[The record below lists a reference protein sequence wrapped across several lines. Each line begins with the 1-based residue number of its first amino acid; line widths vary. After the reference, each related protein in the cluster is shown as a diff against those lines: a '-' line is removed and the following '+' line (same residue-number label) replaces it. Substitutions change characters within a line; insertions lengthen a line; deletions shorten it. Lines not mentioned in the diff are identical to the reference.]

1 MGKREREAGGMDEE
15 RIDIARRFLV
25 ASPPGEVGNVARD
38 VRALLGGDAL
48 LSDARAQSIFRE
60 LNLKHF
66 TAVDM
71 PNGSKA
77 LLTPYGEVSS
87 ALSQGEE
94 GGMCRHYLE
103 PESGTIIEVD
113 HVKQTCI
120 GQRDAEEGEATSDA
134 ARALRSGISMRLRDY
149 VAETYPG
156 GAGAVYASMK
166 EGGDKEIAVC
176 ISSLKVSPRNF
187 WTGSWKSE
195 STVRVKTAARVAT
208 MKYAISVLVHY
219 FEEGNVQL
227 TTSTSGQV
235 DIPVSGGDAE
245 LADAIV
251 AELRRVEKQYLM
263 SLEDSFGD
271 LSETFKELR
280 RKLPLTQ
287 SHFPWQNSE
296 SFLAS
301 ELNSLKMK

>member
-1 MGKREREAGGMDEE
+1 MYECASLC
-15 RIDIARRFLV
+15 RR
-25 ASPPGEVGNVARD
+25 
-38 VRALLGGDAL
+38 
-48 LSDARAQSIFRE
+48 
-60 LNLKHF
+60 
-66 TAVDM
+66 
-71 PNGSKA
+71 
-77 LLTPYGEVSS
+77 S
-87 ALSQGEE
+87 AHANTTNNN
-94 GGMCRHYLE
+94 R
-103 PESGTIIEVD
+103 
-113 HVKQTCI
+113 
-120 GQRDAEEGEATSDA
+120 
-134 ARALRSGISMRLRDY
+134 
-149 VAETYPG
+149 
-156 GAGAVYASMK
+156 
-166 EGGDKEIAVC
+166 
-176 ISSLKVSPRNF
+176 
-187 WTGSWKSE
+187 TGSWKSE

>member
-1 MGKREREAGGMDEE
+1 
-15 RIDIARRFLV
+15 
-25 ASPPGEVGNVARD
+25 
-38 VRALLGGDAL
+38 
-48 LSDARAQSIFRE
+48 
-60 LNLKHF
+60 
-66 TAVDM
+66 
-71 PNGSKA
+71 
-77 LLTPYGEVSS
+77 
-87 ALSQGEE
+87 
-94 GGMCRHYLE
+94 MCRRSAH
-103 PESGTIIEVD
+103 
-113 HVKQTCI
+113 
-120 GQRDAEEGEATSDA
+120 ANATNNN
-134 ARALRSGISMRLRDY
+134 R
-149 VAETYPG
+149 
-156 GAGAVYASMK
+156 
-166 EGGDKEIAVC
+166 
-176 ISSLKVSPRNF
+176 
-187 WTGSWKSE
+187 TGSWKSE
-195 STVRVKTAARVAT
+195 STVRVNTDARVAT

-251 AELRRVEKQYLM
+251 TELRKVEKQYLM

>member
-1 MGKREREAGGMDEE
+1 
-15 RIDIARRFLV
+15 
-25 ASPPGEVGNVARD
+25 
-38 VRALLGGDAL
+38 
-48 LSDARAQSIFRE
+48 
-60 LNLKHF
+60 
-66 TAVDM
+66 
-71 PNGSKA
+71 
-77 LLTPYGEVSS
+77 
-87 ALSQGEE
+87 
-94 GGMCRHYLE
+94 
-103 PESGTIIEVD
+103 
-113 HVKQTCI
+113 
-120 GQRDAEEGEATSDA
+120 
-134 ARALRSGISMRLRDY
+134 
-149 VAETYPG
+149 
-156 GAGAVYASMK
+156 
-166 EGGDKEIAVC
+166 
-176 ISSLKVSPRNF
+176 
-187 WTGSWKSE
+187 
-195 STVRVKTAARVAT
+195 